1 MFTGGEDCSARI
13 WDLKMRNLSCQRIF
27 KANAPVTCV
36 CLHPNQQVC
45 EGLIVSSDSLLQEMV
60 VGDQSGVI
68 HIWNLQVTLLCPPTT
83 ASVHLI
89 SHFNVHIISTST
101 TVGCVQNDQSE
112 PIIPDPKASIQ
123 HICIDP
129 QVRKMGITVWRI
141 LQTGSSL
148 GKNGRKTGTF
158 SA

>member
-45 EGLIVSSDSLLQEMV
+45 PSEGWLVSSDSLLQEMV

-68 HIWNLQVTLLCPPTT
+68 HIWNLQVTQLCPPTT
-83 ASVHLI
+83 ASVKSFL
-89 SHFNVHIISTST
+89 IISTST
-101 TVGCVQNDQSE
+101 TVGRVQNDQSE

-129 QVRKMGITVWRI
+129 QVRKMGILW
-141 LQTGSSL
+141 
-148 GKNGRKTGTF
+148 
-158 SA
+158 